1 MNAFFLLS
9 RLFYRSHLSSACRMR
24 KRLFFMM
31 AGMTF
36 LFSGCGSMHRL
47 NRALHPVPP
56 ITRTQNPVAYP
67 GYVPVTMPC
76 PRPMVVLS
84 SAKNSLWSPEASSFL
99 KDQRAK
105 RVGDILTISIN
116 LHDKQSFS
124 EKRGIQAPDSPVVKL
139 GSAFGLKDFLQ
150 KKLDKRA
157 IAKGEA
163 QSAFRLDEGLL
174 LRQNAGK
181 SEKSE
186 TNGSQEYQQHLN
198 ASVPVTVIQILKNG
212 NLVIQGSQQIRLGR
226 EVRSIII
233 SGVIRPSDIDSDNSI
248 TWDKVAESR
257 LSIGS
262 RGYLTDAQ
270 NPTWLSEVMSQ
281 LPI

>member
-1 MNAFFLLS
+1 MNAVFLLS
-9 RLFYRSHLSSACRMR
+9 RLFHRSNLSACCRIR

-36 LFSGCGSMHRL
+36 LFNGCGSMHRL

-105 RVGDILTISIN
+105 RVGDILTVSIDI
-116 LHDKQSFS
+116 HDKQAFS
-124 EKRGIQAPDSPVVKL
+124 EKRDIKVPESPVVKL

-157 IAKGEA
+157 IAKGEE
-163 QSAFRLDEGLL
+163 QSAFQLDEGLL

-181 SEKSE
+181 SN
-186 TNGSQEYQQHLN
+186 TNGSQEYQQDLK

-212 NLVIQGSQQIRLGR
+212 NLVIQGSQQMRLGR